1 VFRSVSED
9 LKVYWRR
16 RAEMF
21 PSSLPSTSDRRRGA
35 HKHPPSESSSA
46 ERELDHDRIA
56 LPEMWIKIGHA
67 KAT

>member
-1 VFRSVSED
+1 
-9 LKVYWRR
+9 
-16 RAEMF
+16 MF
-21 PSSLPSTSDRRRGA
+21 PYSLPSTSDRRRGT

-46 ERELDHDRIA
+46 ERELDYDRIA